1 MFVNVYYFH
10 VCFYN
15 PSANCFGSNQLVHS
29 HTHRAGPCILSLHL
43 CNLSQHSF
51 VVGTCGV
58 AIKSGWCIPLLS
70 VPGNVG
76 TTVEL
81 SVFTPWACIE
91 YGLVAMFLKTIF
103 TLSPTSAWIWGPE
116 WSERKIS
123 LLFWNFCVN
132 DKKQNQV
139 IFHCEGWS
147 LLFLPGLWAVTIHD
161 LFLVQRRYI
170 KTLDRASLN
179 METLVYLLIRVPGD
193 TAAWKF
199 SEGQRFNRE
208 NGWQAR
214 RCCAQLPVK
223 V

>member
-123 LLFWNFCVN
+123 YCFGISVLMIKAKPGNF
-132 DKKQNQV
+132 
-139 IFHCEGWS
+139 S
-147 LLFLPGLWAVTIHD
+147 LWRMESSFPP
-161 LFLVQRRYI
+161 
-170 KTLDRASLN
+170 RALSCYN
-179 METLVYLLIRVPGD
+179 PWFISGPEEVHKNTR
-193 TAAWKF
+193 
-199 SEGQRFNRE
+199 
-208 NGWQAR
+208 
-214 RCCAQLPVK
+214 
-223 V
+223 

>member
-1 MFVNVYYFH
+1 MNILPHSVADATSILVEWREDLSNSLFC
-10 VCFYN
+10 VCECLWLSCLFLQ
-15 PSANCFGSNQLVHS
+15 PFCKLFWFKPACTQS
-29 HTHRAGPCILSLHL
+29 HTHRAGPWILSLHL
-43 CNLSQHSF
+43 CNLLQHSF

-132 DKKQNQV
+132 DESK
-139 IFHCEGWS
+139 
-147 LLFLPGLWAVTIHD
+147 
-161 LFLVQRRYI
+161 
-170 KTLDRASLN
+170 
-179 METLVYLLIRVPGD
+179 IR
-193 TAAWKF
+193 
-199 SEGQRFNRE
+199 
-208 NGWQAR
+208 
-214 RCCAQLPVK
+214 
-223 V
+223 

>member
-1 MFVNVYYFH
+1 MVWDWWMNILLHSVADATSILVEWRNISLIHSSVFVNVYYFH

-15 PSANCFGSNQLVHS
+15 PSANCFGSNQLVHN
-29 HTHRAGPCILSLHL
+29 HAHRAGRCIRSLHL
-43 CNLSQHSF
+43 CNPLQHSF

-58 AIKSGWCIPLLS
+58 AIKFVWCIPLLS

-132 DKKQNQV
+132 DKSK
-139 IFHCEGWS
+139 
-147 LLFLPGLWAVTIHD
+147 
-161 LFLVQRRYI
+161 
-170 KTLDRASLN
+170 
-179 METLVYLLIRVPGD
+179 IR
-193 TAAWKF
+193 
-199 SEGQRFNRE
+199 
-208 NGWQAR
+208 
-214 RCCAQLPVK
+214 
-223 V
+223 